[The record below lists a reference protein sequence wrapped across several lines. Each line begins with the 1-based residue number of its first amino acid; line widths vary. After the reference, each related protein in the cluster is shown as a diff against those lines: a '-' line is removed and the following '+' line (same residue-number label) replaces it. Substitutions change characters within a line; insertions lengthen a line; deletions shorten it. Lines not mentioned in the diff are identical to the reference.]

1 MSVTPVTP
9 YKKCSALVE
18 TLVNMT
24 DQNGVLLMRA
34 DLVERITKVWMEVH
48 GAAQVKSNQNERFDN
63 MMRLLEEKLK
73 LVQELHV
80 FSLPTADLKYFAVD
94 ILPNLQ
100 VLKLDL
106 CPPSTVKGIYNLRNV
121 LQTLVVTNS
130 GITHMSRTLAPFKKR
145 IMRQLS
151 PMIFPDTTFN
161 IPPQFLWS
169 NLLTL
174 KLSNCGIS
182 KIDESMHFF
191 PSIEHLDLSHN
202 TISHVIHLHDCIDLK
217 FVNFSYNR
225 IRVLSNLER
234 VIGSVT
240 IINLAHNEVES
251 LDGLDRILSLEKLDL
266 SYNKINDYAEVEVL
280 CRLPNLEAVHLEGN
294 PLAASQPTRGHYR
307 IRVFRSFIAEGSVMS
322 GDRPFPVLD
331 NVPMTLKE
339 RRLFK

>member
-1 MSVTPVTP
+1 MP
-9 YKKCSALVE
+9 YKKCSALLE

-24 DQNGVLLMRA
+24 DASGLLLVRA
-34 DLVERITKVWMEVH
+34 DLVERITKVWIEVQ
-48 GAAQVKSNQNERFDN
+48 AASKVTANHNERFEQIFK
-63 MMRLLEEKLK
+63 LLEEKMK
-73 LVQELHV
+73 QIEQLHV
-80 FSLPTADLKYFAVD
+80 FSLPAGDLKYFAVD
-94 ILPNLQ
+94 IFPNIQ

-106 CPPSTVKGIYNLRNV
+106 CPPSTVKGIYNMRNV
-121 LQTLVVTNS
+121 LKTLVVTNS
-130 GITHMSRTLAPFKKR
+130 GITNMSRTLAPFKKR
-145 IMRQLS
+145 ILRQLS
-151 PMIFPDTTFN
+151 PMIFPDTVFN
-161 IPPQFLWS
+161 IPPRYLWA

-217 FVNFSYNR
+217 YVNFSYNR

-240 IINLAHNEVES
+240 MINLSHNEVES
-251 LDGLDRILSLEKLDL
+251 LDGIDRILSLEKLDV
-266 SYNKINDYAEVEVL
+266 SYNRINDYVEVQAL
-280 CRLPNLEAVHLEGN
+280 CRLPNLEAVRLEGN
-294 PLAASQPTRGHYR
+294 PLAASQPSSAHYR
-307 IRVFRSFIAEGSVMS
+307 MRVFRAFIAEGSVMR

-339 RRLFK
+339 RRIFK